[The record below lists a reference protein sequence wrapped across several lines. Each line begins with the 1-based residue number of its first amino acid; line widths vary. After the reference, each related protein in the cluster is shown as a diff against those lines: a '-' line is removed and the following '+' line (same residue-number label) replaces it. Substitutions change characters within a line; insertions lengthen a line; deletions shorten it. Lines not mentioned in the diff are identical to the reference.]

1 MRINV
6 TGFTGAQRGN
16 KTANRKGVLNFSE
29 LIIEIL
35 QDCGYEAGFQLEN
48 PDFNIVFVID
58 PSSINAG
65 NANEAIPLLAKEP
78 CLIAF
83 DDWNIRGLYKTL
95 DKIVETGKFS
105 KTHHTVDWK
114 IIDEYKDVIKK
125 LADGEFPVIYPAHK
139 AGDHSLIG
147 IRGEATYVDPTI
159 YMADKRTFNPE
170 HLKYRDYMELMPVHA
185 SLANMWSELK
195 NLKYSFLNIKNA
207 KEDEV
212 FEYYSKYRM
221 VLSPKHYNSETGW
234 WRGRYIMANQA
245 KAIIVDDVDSIFGNS
260 FEVKPN
266 QINKGNIEGVLALQ
280 EKQLYEHMMT
290 KEEVKETMIK
300 IVEDFREKYLNV

>member
-1 MRINV
+1 MARINI

-16 KTANRKGVLNFSE
+16 ERANRKGILNFSE

-35 QDCGYEAGFQLEN
+35 GECGHTADFQLEN

-65 NANEAIPLLAKEP
+65 NANEALPLLNSAP
-78 CLIAF
+78 CMIAF

-95 DKIVETGKFS
+95 DKVIETGKFS
-105 KTHHTVDWK
+105 KTHHTVDYK
-114 IIDEYKDVIKK
+114 IVLENMDVLKK
-125 LADGEFPVIYPAHK
+125 LANGEFQVIYPAHK
-139 AGDHSLIG
+139 AGDHSLLG
-147 IRGEATYVDPTI
+147 IRGDATYIDPTI
-159 YMADKRTFNPE
+159 YMADKRVFNPE
-170 HLKYRDYMELMPVHA
+170 HLKNRDTTELMPVHA
-185 SLANMWSELK
+185 SLANMWQELSK
-195 NLKYSFLNIKNA
+195 IKYSFLNIKNA

-245 KAIIVDDVDSIFGNS
+245 KALIVDDVDSIFGKP

-266 QINKGNIEGVLALQ
+266 QITKENIEGVLKLQ
-280 EKQLYEHMMT
+280 ERNLYEHMMT
-290 KEEVKETMIK
+290 KEEVKAAMNEAINK
-300 IVEDFREKYLNV
+300 FVENNL